1 MMKYLLSLALLLF
14 AASAWAQDVVSGPT
28 KGEKVPAL
36 MVFDATGTHKDKD
49 VDYAADRKDKPTL
62 YVFIQADKF
71 SRPMNRFLKVLDG
84 KVKEDLGEYA
94 YIVAVWLTDKPDTA
108 KEFLPRVQ
116 QSVQYET
123 TALTCFTG
131 DKTGPKDWNV
141 NADAH
146 LTAVVANKGKVVTN
160 FGYNSINET
169 DVPKVREALKK
180 AK

>member
-1 MMKYLLSLALLLF
+1 
-14 AASAWAQDVVSGPT
+14 
-28 KGEKVPAL
+28 
-36 MVFDATGTHKDKD
+36 
-49 VDYAADRKDKPTL
+49 
-62 YVFIQADKF
+62 
-71 SRPMNRFLKVLDG
+71 
-84 KVKEDLGEYA
+84 
-94 YIVAVWLTDKPDTA
+94 VAVWLTDKPDTT

-131 DKTGPKDWNV
+131 EKTGPKDWNV

-146 LTAVVANKGKVVTN
+146 LTAVVANKGKVVAN

>member
-1 MMKYLLSLALLLF
+1 MNRLRCFVTLACVLLVAP
-14 AASAWAQDVVSGPT
+14 AQAQDISSGPT
-28 KGEKVPAL
+28 KGDKAPPL
-36 MVFDATGTHKDKD
+36 MVFDATGMHKDKD
-49 VDYAADRKDKPTL
+49 VDYAADRKDKPTV

-84 KVKEDLGEYA
+84 KVKEDLGEDA
-94 YIVAVWLTDKPDTA
+94 YIVAVWLTDKPDTT

-116 QSVQYET
+116 QSVQYEN

-131 DKTGPKDWNV
+131 EKTGPKDWNI

-169 DVPKVREALKK
+169 DVPK
-180 AK
+180 